1 MKAAVMKGL
10 RRIEI
15 EELPVPIPKENEVLI
30 RIRSVGV
37 CGSDVH
43 YFVEG
48 RIGNFVVQP
57 PFILGHECSGEVVE
71 VGKGVTH
78 LKPGDRVTMEPGIP
92 CGKCEF
98 CRSGRYNLCP
108 DVVFWATPPV
118 NGTFCEYVVHPAHFT
133 YPIAPEVSF
142 EEAALV
148 EPFAVGMYAVH
159 RAQAKPGD
167 VALVL
172 GSGPIGLVTIQAL
185 SVRGVTE
192 IIAVDVVEKRLEKA
206 RELGAKHVV
215 NAAHMDTQEVVL
227 SLTDGK
233 GADVVFETAGSVQTA
248 QLTVELARRG
258 GKVVLVGL
266 PSATHF
272 DFGVMRI
279 LDKELDVLGVFR
291 YANMYKGCVDLLNS
305 RRVNL
310 KALITHRFSLEETQ
324 EALLFAHEHKAES
337 IKVVVNVGD

>member
-15 EELPVPIPKENEVLI
+15 EELPVPVPKENEVLI

-206 RELGAKHVV
+206 KELGAKHVV

-227 SLTDGK
+227 ALTDGK

-272 DFGVMRI
+272 DFGIMRI

-305 RRVNL
+305 RRINL